1 MVHTTEDYTRFE
13 FNELNRGVDAAH
25 VRKLK
30 KNIKDIGLVQPIT
43 VDSDGHIIDGQHRF
57 HACRELGIPVRY
69 IIQDSMNME
78 DVVALNN
85 ISKPWSTM
93 DKVQSFAAQG
103 NEHYQKLLD
112 FYQDCKELDN
122 RISIRVAILIAQ
134 GSASHASTNQ
144 KKMNIGKGTW
154 EFREDYEVALKR
166 LYSLL
171 QFKRW
176 DFYLKQSFVTAFLR
190 CLRTIDGFDPSEL
203 LKRAETH
210 SHMFVYAGTTEETL
224 RVFENVYNYRRK
236 GNNHKRF
243 F

>member
-85 ISKPWSTM
+85 MSKPWSTM

-112 FYQDCKELDN
+112 FYQDCKDLDN

-134 GSASHASTNQ
+134 GSASHASSNQ

>member
-85 ISKPWSTM
+85 MSKPWSTL

-103 NEHYQKLLD
+103 NEHYQKLLN
-112 FYQDCKELDN
+112 FYQDCKELDS
-122 RISIRVAILIAQ
+122 RISMRAAILIAQ
-134 GSASHASTNQ
+134 GSASHSVQ
-144 KKMNIGKGTW
+144 KKMNVGRGTW
-154 EFREDYEVALKR
+154 EFREDYDVALKR
-166 LYSLL
+166 LYSLI

-176 DFYLKQSFVTAFLR
+176 DFYLKRSFVTALLR
-190 CLRTIDGFDPSEL
+190 CIRTMDDFNPAEL
-203 LKRAETH
+203 LKRAENNPH
-210 SHMFVYAGTTEETL
+210 LFIYGGTTEDTL
-224 RVFENVYNYRRK
+224 RVFENVYNFRRK
-236 GNNHKRF
+236 THKRF

>member
-85 ISKPWSTM
+85 MSKPWSTM

-112 FYQDCKELDN
+112 FYQDCKDLDN

-190 CLRTIDGFDPSEL
+190 CIRTIDDFDPSEL

>member
-85 ISKPWSTM
+85 MSKPWSTL

-112 FYQDCKELDN
+112 FYQDCKDLDN

-134 GSASHASTNQ
+134 GSASHASSNQ

-190 CLRTIDGFDPSEL
+190 CIRTIDDFDPSEL
-203 LKRAETH
+203 LKRAENNP
-210 SHMFVYAGTTEETL
+210 HMFVYAGTTEETL

>member
-85 ISKPWSTM
+85 MSKPWSTM

-112 FYQDCKELDN
+112 FYQDCKDLDN

-176 DFYLKQSFVTAFLR
+176 DFYLKQSLVTAFLR
-190 CLRTIDGFDPSEL
+190 
-203 LKRAETH
+203 
-210 SHMFVYAGTTEETL
+210 
-224 RVFENVYNYRRK
+224 
-236 GNNHKRF
+236 
-243 F
+243 

>member
-13 FNELNRGVDAAH
+13 FNELNRSVDAAH

-30 KNIKDIGLVQPIT
+30 RNIKEIGLIQPIT
-43 VDSDGHIIDGQHRF
+43 VDSEGHIIDGQHRF

-69 IIQDSMNME
+69 IIQDSMKMQ
-78 DVVALNN
+78 DVVSLNN
-85 ISKPWSTM
+85 LSKRWSTM
-93 DKVQSFAAQG
+93 DKVQSYAAQG
-103 NEHYQKLLD
+103 NKHYQRLLD
-112 FYQDCKELDN
+112 FHEDCKSFDKN
-122 RISIRVAILIAQ
+122 VSIRVAIILAQ
-134 GSASHASTNQ
+134 GSAATANSKQS
-144 KKMNIGKGTW
+144 KMNVGSGTW
-154 EFREDYEVALKR
+154 EFRVEYDVAMKR
-166 LYSLL
+166 FYSLHR
-171 QFKRW
+171 FKRW

-190 CLRTIDGFDPSEL
+190 CLRTMDDFDPAEL
-203 LKRAETH
+203 LRRAENH

>member
-1 MVHTTEDYTRFE
+1 MVHTTEYYTRFE

-85 ISKPWSTM
+85 MSKPWSTL

-103 NEHYQKLLD
+103 NELYKQCLQWQMLH
-112 FYQDCKELDN
+112 
-122 RISIRVAILIAQ
+122 
-134 GSASHASTNQ
+134 
-144 KKMNIGKGTW
+144 KK
-154 EFREDYEVALKR
+154 
-166 LYSLL
+166 
-171 QFKRW
+171 
-176 DFYLKQSFVTAFLR
+176 
-190 CLRTIDGFDPSEL
+190 
-203 LKRAETH
+203 
-210 SHMFVYAGTTEETL
+210 
-224 RVFENVYNYRRK
+224 
-236 GNNHKRF
+236 
-243 F
+243 

>member
-85 ISKPWSTM
+85 MSKPWSTM

-112 FYQDCKELDN
+112 FYQDCKDLDN

-190 CLRTIDGFDPSEL
+190 CLRTIDDFDPSEL
-203 LKRAETH
+203 LKRAESH

>member
-85 ISKPWSTM
+85 MSKPWSTM

-112 FYQDCKELDN
+112 FYQDCKDLDN

-190 CLRTIDGFDPSEL
+190 CLRTIDDFDPSEL

>member
-85 ISKPWSTM
+85 MSKPWSTM

-112 FYQDCKELDN
+112 FYQDCKDLDN

-134 GSASHASTNQ
+134 GSASHASSNQ

-190 CLRTIDGFDPSEL
+190 CLRTIDDFDPSEL
-203 LKRAETH
+203 LKRAESH

>member
-1 MVHTTEDYTRFE
+1 MVHTTEDYGRFE
-13 FNELNRGVDAAH
+13 FNELNRSVDAAH

-43 VDSDGHIIDGQHRF
+43 VDSEGNIIDGQHRF

-69 IIQDSMNME
+69 IIQDSMKME

-85 ISKPWSTM
+85 MSKRWSTM

-103 NEHYQKLLD
+103 NEHYQKLLQ
-112 FYQDCKELDN
+112 FYDEAKALDK
-122 RISIRVAILIAQ
+122 RITIRAAILIAQ
-134 GSASHASTNQ
+134 GSAAQASSRQ
-144 KKMNIGKGTW
+144 SSMNISRGTW
-154 EFREDYEVALKR
+154 EFRADYNDALKR

-171 QFKRW
+171 QFRRW

-190 CLRTIDGFDPSEL
+190 CIRSVEGFDPDEL

-210 SHMFVYAGTTEETL
+210 PHMFVYAGTTEETL
-224 RVFENVYNYRRK
+224 RVFENLYNYRRR

>member
-85 ISKPWSTM
+85 MSKPWSTM

-112 FYQDCKELDN
+112 FYQDCKDLDN

>member
-85 ISKPWSTM
+85 MSKPWSTM

-112 FYQDCKELDN
+112 FYQDCKDLDN

-134 GSASHASTNQ
+134 GRASHASSNQ